1 MVVAKKERLNVRVEI
16 RLHREIK
23 KKLEIASKQAGKSEA
38 SIIRDCLQLYLMT
51 KEVQMLN
58 NKMDVIA
65 KFLIVF
71 YVVCAIW
78 IAIVVIYL

>member
-51 KEVQMLN
+51 KEV
-58 NKMDVIA
+58 
-65 KFLIVF
+65 
-71 YVVCAIW
+71 
-78 IAIVVIYL
+78 